1 MILGILCSLKAKTL
15 QTSKLGK
22 NAPAVVVVAV
32 DVVVL
37 VVDIVVVVD
46 VVVAVDVVVVLAKVS
61 SGPIKTF

>member
-1 MILGILCSLKAKTL
+1 MILGILCSLKTKTL
-15 QTSKLGK
+15 QISAWGK

-37 VVDIVVVVD
+37 VVDIVVVLD
-46 VVVAVDVVVVLAKVS
+46 VVVVVDVVVVLAKVS